1 MSAICLI
8 QYPYYHRIQ
17 DALDEAGTAVHL
29 FEDLNITWL
38 MLQALPSV
46 DEVFEKCYWQG
57 HRFNC
62 SSLFFLQRTE
72 IGFCYAFNSL
82 TSENRRHC
90 VGEPRL
96 TSGNSDSC
104 QVWRNVAGG
113 ALSGLEIFLRTPP
126 AALGHR
132 WDNRYRLMIN
142 EVSSVPNSLRNHLI
156 PSSTHHVTVV
166 ELEVSVTESSPQIE
180 QLPTEKRR
188 CLFANERHLILS
200 RYSQVACTVECR
212 LEYMLRVCNCTTY
225 VFNQISGDL
234 RFHRPRDSINSGSKF
249 MDGSINCSTCLP
261 TCFQHAYTLD
271 IYTEEENYINLNG
284 PYIDVHYTKNSA
296 IKYERILAF
305 TPMELVGIFVNQLD
319 NEELTLSWY
328 EQDGTT
334 CHTSRVT
341 MAEVKSLFPG
351 RVILKGLWHLWPCD
365 LRSDFS
371 LGWPKR
377 LRLHE

>member
-17 DALDEAGTAVHL
+17 DAMDEAGTAIHL

-126 AALGHR
+126 AAQGHR

-142 EVSSVPNSLRNHLI
+142 EVSSVPNSLRSHLI

-225 VFNQISGDL
+225 VFNQIS
-234 RFHRPRDSINSGSKF
+234 
-249 MDGSINCSTCLP
+249 
-261 TCFQHAYTLD
+261 A
-271 IYTEEENYINLNG
+271 
-284 PYIDVHYTKNSA
+284 
-296 IKYERILAF
+296 
-305 TPMELVGIFVNQLD
+305 
-319 NEELTLSWY
+319 
-328 EQDGTT
+328 TT
-334 CHTSRVT
+334 
-341 MAEVKSLFPG
+341 
-351 RVILKGLWHLWPCD
+351 
-365 LRSDFS
+365 
-371 LGWPKR
+371 
-377 LRLHE
+377 